1 MTRPVPG
8 SIVIWRGPV
17 GGTCNDA
24 HHAARCGN
32 LACKRD
38 IMQQET
44 NYEWHTNNSASHC
57 AGLTLSCDDQRP
69 TCITKLKEIGAS
81 GMLRTASI
89 LEDGADYQ
97 IRWAIRGK
105 G

>member
-1 MTRPVPG
+1 MMHTTPQG
-8 SIVIWRGPV
+8 A
-17 GGTCNDA
+17 GTLRVSEISCS
-24 HHAARCGN
+24 
-32 LACKRD
+32 KK
-38 IMQQET
+38 Q

-57 AGLTLSCDDQRP
+57 AGLTLSCDDQQP
-69 TCITKLKEIGAS
+69 TCISKFKEIGAS

-89 LEDGADYQ
+89 LEDGADCQ